1 MADIGILGGT
11 FDPIHNGHLL
21 LGKQAY
27 QEYHLQEVW
36 FMPSGQPPHKK
47 DHLVTAAADRCE
59 MLRLAIAGYPYF
71 RLSEFEINR
80 SGNSYTAQTLTL
92 LQEEH
97 PEHRFFFIIGA
108 DSLYE
113 IEHWYRPEDIM
124 RRVTLLVAGREYDR
138 GACSI
143 EEQIRHL
150 EDKYQARIHLL
161 HCREMDISSHEL
173 RNVAVRGN
181 HLCKY
186 VPEAVENYIIS
197 HKLYQEERSA
207 DEGTN
212 SGFSPQTGPETVSG
226 QV

>member
-21 LGKQAY
+21 LGRQAY

-47 DHLVTAAADRCE
+47 SHLVTTAKDRCE
-59 MLRLAIAGYPYF
+59 MVRLAIEEYSYF

-92 LQEEH
+92 LQAEY
-97 PEHRFFFIIGA
+97 PQHRFFFIIGA

-113 IEHWYRPEDIM
+113 IEQWYRPGEVM
-124 RRVTLLVAGREYDR
+124 RQVTLLVADR
-138 GACSI
+138 KYCQGNFFI

-150 EDKYQARIHLL
+150 INRYQAQIHLL
-161 HCREMDISSHEL
+161 HCEEVAISSREV
-173 RNVAVRGN
+173 RSMAVNG
-181 HLCKY
+181 KDFFQY
-186 VPEAVENYIIS
+186 VPENVKDYIIA
-197 HKLYQEERSA
+197 HKLYQEERST
-207 DEGTN
+207 DG
-212 SGFSPQTGPETVSG
+212 
-226 QV
+226 

>member
-47 DHLVTAAADRCE
+47 DHPVTAAEDRCE
-59 MLRLAIAGYPYF
+59 MVRLAIAEYPYF
-71 RLSEFEINR
+71 RLSEFEVKR
-80 SGNSYTAQTLTL
+80 SGNSYTAQTLML
-92 LQEEH
+92 LRAEY

-113 IEHWYRPEDIM
+113 IEHWYRPEEVM
-124 RRVTLLVAGREYDR
+124 RQVTLLVADREYDQ
-138 GACSI
+138 GTGSI
-143 EEQIRHL
+143 EEQIDYL
-150 EDKYQARIHLL
+150 EDKYLARIHLL
-161 HCREMDISSHEL
+161 HCKEVDISSHEL
-173 RNVAVRGN
+173 RDMAARGK
-181 HLCKY
+181 HLFKY
-186 VPEAVENYIIS
+186 VPGNVEKYIIS
-197 HKLYQEERSA
+197 HKLYQDERSA

-212 SGFSPQTGPETVSG
+212 PDFSQQTGQKTVSS

>member
-47 DHLVTAAADRCE
+47 DHPVTAAEDRCE
-59 MLRLAIAGYPYF
+59 MVRLAIAEYPYF
-71 RLSEFEINR
+71 RLSEFEVNR
-80 SGNSYTAQTLTL
+80 SGNSYTAQTLML
-92 LQEEH
+92 LRAEY

-113 IEHWYRPEDIM
+113 IEHWYRPEEVM
-124 RRVTLLVAGREYDR
+124 RQVTLLVADREYDQ
-138 GACSI
+138 GTGSI
-143 EEQIRHL
+143 EEQIHYL

-161 HCREMDISSHEL
+161 HCKEVDISSHEL
-173 RNVAVRGN
+173 RDMAARGK
-181 HLCKY
+181 HLFKY
-186 VPEAVENYIIS
+186 VPGNVENYIIS
-197 HKLYQEERSA
+197 HKLYY
-207 DEGTN
+207 
-212 SGFSPQTGPETVSG
+212 
-226 QV
+226 

>member
-47 DHLVTAAADRCE
+47 DHMVTAAEDRCE
-59 MLRLAIAGYPYF
+59 MIRLAIAGDPYF
-71 RLSEFEINR
+71 QLSEFEVNR
-80 SGNSYTAQTLTL
+80 TGNSYTAQTLRL
-92 LQEEH
+92 LQAEY
-97 PEHRFFFIIGA
+97 PEHRLFFIIGA

-113 IEHWYRPEDIM
+113 IEHWYRPEEIM
-124 RRVTLLVAGREYDR
+124 RQVALLVADREYDH
-138 GACSI
+138 GICSI

-150 EDKYQARIHLL
+150 KDRYQARIHLL
-161 HCREMDISSHEL
+161 HCAEVDISSHEL
-173 RNVAVRGN
+173 RSMAASGKRLG
-181 HLCKY
+181 KY
-186 VPEAVENYIIS
+186 VPGTVEDYIIS
-197 HKLYQEERSA
+197 HKLYQEESA
-207 DEGTN
+207 DGGAN
-212 SGFSPQTGPETVSG
+212 SGFSQETGPETVSG